1 LKKPYISLAKSTS
14 SNRGAFDEKLD
25 FENLVP
31 GSKEFEKNDLILPKS
46 SENSEFQLFSEGEV
60 GSYFGNLIVVQSG
73 HNGCLN
79 EEETARLEFHLKN
92 AGFLRC

>member
-1 LKKPYISLAKSTS
+1 MAKPTS
-14 SNRGAFDEKLD
+14 SNRGTFEEKID

-60 GSYFGNLIVVQSG
+60 GSYFGNLITVHSG
-73 HNGCLN
+73 HNGCLT
-79 EEETARLEFHLKN
+79 EEDNARLEFHLKN
-92 AGFLRC
+92 AGFVRG